1 MMYSQ
6 YLPEQLTATLHR
18 TLLIYSSNKLE
29 LGLHAPSVLAKHH
42 QGVY

>member
-6 YLPEQLTATLHR
+6 YLPARLTATLHR
-18 TLLIYSSNKLE
+18 TVLIYSSSKLE

-42 QGVY
+42 KGVY

>member
-18 TLLIYSSNKLE
+18 TVSIYSSSKLE
-29 LGLHAPSVLAKHH
+29 LSLYAPSVLAKHH

>member
-6 YLPEQLTATLHR
+6 YLPEQLTATFHR
-18 TLLIYSSNKLE
+18 TLLIYSSSKLE
-29 LGLHAPSVLAKHH
+29 LDLHAPSVLAKHD

>member
-6 YLPEQLTATLHR
+6 HLPARLTATLHR

-29 LGLHAPSVLAKHH
+29 LGLHAPSIMAKHH
-42 QGVY
+42 QGIY